1 MICIFTGIARVP
13 LPGQSEN
20 IEEITMDLIR
30 HQISGESKVILCV
43 LPSTADFV
51 TSAALKL
58 AMQVDK
64 SGDRTL
70 GVVTKADLAPKGINR
85 KLEGTDA
92 SEHKLRLGC
101 VAVGLSTIAS

>member
-1 MICIFTGIARVP
+1 
-13 LPGQSEN
+13 
-20 IEEITMDLIR
+20 MDLIR